1 MALLHEQHDRRGA
14 QNGSHTTLYTLFL
27 PMNLNNGDPMPPERL
42 HWAQQ
47 ELVQFAG
54 GLTCYEPSLGL
65 WVNHATVYRD
75 YVLPVQSVVAA
86 GPEAEAYFIRLAGG
100 LARLLEQQQ
109 IFVFTQPVQ
118 LLDHT
123 QQR

>member
-1 MALLHEQHDRRGA
+1 MLMELSRAGQLRSAPAD
-14 QNGSHTTLYTLFL
+14 TTLYTLFL
-27 PMNLNNGDPMPPERL
+27 PLNDNSGVPLPPERL

-47 ELVQFAG
+47 ELVHFAG

-65 WVNHATVYRD
+65 WVHQETVYRD
-75 YVLPVQSVVAA
+75 YVLPVQSVVPA

-118 LLDHT
+118 LIDHT
-123 QQR
+123 MHR